1 MLMKISE
8 YRMMF
13 TPSSRP
19 DPRTVRRW
27 VSDGQLY
34 GEQRGGIMYVDPDR
48 LPRPPSLAGASPVVL
63 RIVGS

>member
-13 TPSSRP
+13 TPGSRP

-27 VSDGQLY
+27 VERGDLY
-34 GEQRGGIMYVDPDR
+34 GEERGGLMYVDPDR
-48 LPRPPSLAGASPVVL
+48 LPAPDLKDVSPVVL
-63 RIVGS
+63 RIVNS

>member
-13 TPSSRP
+13 TPGSRP

-27 VSDGQLY
+27 VERGELY
-34 GEQRGGIMYVDPDR
+34 GEERGGLMYVDPDR
-48 LPRPPSLAGASPVVL
+48 LPVSPDLKDVSPVVL
-63 RIVGS
+63 RIVNS